1 MGSKYSHVFSPIRIR
16 GVDFKNRIELAPP
29 SLNLCSPDHLVTD
42 AFVDLNRSIA
52 HGGAAIISVG
62 NVMVDIE
69 DCMNEELQLDMSSDD
84 CILPMSKFALMCEGF
99 GAHASLEINHGGKDS
114 QFFRTGKPAYA
125 PSSYYSSWELQSA
138 REMGREPLKTIEM
151 SIDKIH
157 ETVEKFGQ
165 AALRA
170 KKAGMKMCMI
180 HCGHANLISQF
191 SSPLYNHRTDEYGGS
206 LENRTRFTIEV
217 LDRVR
222 ELCGEDFVIEAR
234 VSADEII
241 PGGMKYDET
250 LKYIALI
257 KDKIDILHVSAGIH
271 GEFAYMKYW
280 WQNYMMDR
288 EFNVHYAASIKKE
301 FPDMLINTVGS
312 IMSIDRAEEI
322 IASGKADFVSMCR
335 PLLADPEMPRKYAE
349 GREEDHR
356 PCLRCQNCAGPAH
369 RSIICAVNPFL
380 GREREF
386 PLGKVPKAEEKK
398 KIAVVGG
405 GPGGITAAQ
414 VLCARGHDV
423 TLYEKSDRLGGALV
437 YAALPSFKQDMAD
450 YVKYLVRQAYKC
462 GAKILLNTTATRE
475 MLEQEG
481 YDGVIV
487 AIGAEPL
494 VPRLP
499 GIDLP
504 HVFWAPEADA
514 GEKPCGQKVVVVG
527 AGAVGLEAAIDL
539 KKAGK
544 DVTVIEML
552 DTYASLNKSAHGGA
566 AEFLALIKEMELD
579 VRLGHKLLEVTP
591 EAVICENTATGEKVS
606 LPADT
611 VLLAMGVKAKWAEAD
626 ELRRACPETNSF
638 LIGDCLY
645 VGSNV
650 AAATSGALSAAA
662 YL

>member
-1 MGSKYSHVFSPIRIR
+1 MGSKYSHVFAPIRIR

-29 SLNLCSPDHLVTD
+29 SLNLCSTDHLVTD

-52 HGGAAIISVG
+52 YGGAAILTVG
-62 NVMVDIE
+62 NVMVDIN
-69 DCMNEELQLDMSSDD
+69 DCVNEELQLDLSSDD

-99 GAHASLEINHGGKDS
+99 GAHASMEINHGGKDS
-114 QFFRTGKPAYA
+114 QFARTGKPAYA
-125 PSSYYSSWELQSA
+125 PSSYYSSWELSSA
-138 REMGREPLKTIEM
+138 KQMGREPLKTIEM

-157 ETVEKFGQ
+157 ETIEKYGQ
-165 AALRA
+165 AALRC
-170 KKAGMKMCMI
+170 KKSGMRMAMI

-191 SSPLYNHRTDEYGGS
+191 SSPLYNKRTDEYGGS
-206 LENRTRFTIEV
+206 LENRARFTIEV

-241 PGGMKYDET
+241 PGGMGYEET

-257 KDKIDILHVSAGIH
+257 KDKIDILHVSAGVH

-301 FPDMLINTVGS
+301 FPDLLINTVGS

-335 PLLADPEMPRKYAE
+335 PLLADPDMPRKYAE
-349 GREEDHR
+349 GREDDHR
-356 PCLRCQNCAGPAH
+356 PCLRCQNCASGSH
-369 RSIICAVNPFL
+369 RSITCAVNPFL
-380 GREREF
+380 GKEREF
-386 PLGKVPKAEEKK
+386 PLGKVQKATEKK
-398 KIAVVGG
+398 RIAVVGG

-414 VLCARGHDV
+414 ILCERGHDV
-423 TLYEKSDRLGGALV
+423 TLYEKSDRLGGTLY
-437 YAALPSFKQDMAD
+437 YAALPSFKQDVAD
-450 YVKYLVRQAYKC
+450 YLKYLQHQAYKC
-462 GAKILLNTTATRE
+462 GAKVLLNTTATRE
-475 MLEQEG
+475 MLEKEN

-487 AIGAEPL
+487 AIGADPI
-494 VPRLP
+494 VPKLP

-504 HVFWAPEADA
+504 HVCWAPEADA

-527 AGAVGLEAAIDL
+527 AGSVGLEAAIDL
-539 KKAGK
+539 KKEGK
-544 DVTVIEML
+544 DVVVIEML
-552 DTYASLNKSAHGGA
+552 DTYASLMSSARA
-566 AEFLALIKEMELD
+566 AVGEFLALIDELKID

-591 EAVICENTATGEKVS
+591 EAVICENVKTGEKVT
-606 LPADT
+606 LPADS
-611 VLLAMGVKAKWAEAD
+611 VLLAMGVKPRWAEAD
-626 ELRRACPETNSF
+626 ELRRAAPETNSF

-645 VGSNV
+645 VGKNV
-650 AAATSGALSAAA
+650 SAATSGALSAAA
-662 YL
+662 YI

>member
-1 MGSKYSHVFSPIRIR
+1 MGTKYPHVFAPIRIR

-29 SLNLCSPDHLVTD
+29 SLNLCSADHLVTD

-52 HGGAAIISVG
+52 WGGASIITVG
-62 NVMVDIE
+62 NVMVDISE
-69 DCMNEELQLDMSSDD
+69 CENEERQLDLSSDD
-84 CILPMSKFALMCEGF
+84 CIMSLSKFSLMCEGF

-114 QFFRTGKPAYA
+114 QFARTGKPAYA
-125 PSSYYSSWELQSA
+125 PSSYYSSWELMSA
-138 REMGREPLKTIEM
+138 KQMGREPVKTIEM
-151 SIDKIH
+151 TVEHIH
-157 ETVEKFGQ
+157 ETVEKYAQ

-170 KKAGMKMCMI
+170 KKSGMRMAMI

-206 LENRTRFTIEV
+206 LENRARFTIEI

-234 VSADEII
+234 ISADEIK
-241 PGGMKYDET
+241 PGGMGYEET

-257 KDKIDILHVSAGIH
+257 QDKIDILHVSAGVH
-271 GEFAYMKYW
+271 GEFEYMKYW

-301 FPDMLINTVGS
+301 FPNLLINTVGS

-335 PLLADPEMPRKYAE
+335 PLLADPEMPRKFAE

-356 PCLRCQNCAGPAH
+356 PCLRCQRCAPGEH
-369 RSIICAVNPFL
+369 RTITCSVNPFL

-386 PLGKVPKAEEKK
+386 PLGQVQKAPVRRKV
-398 KIAVVGG
+398 AVVGG

-414 VLCARGHDV
+414 ILCLRGHDV
-423 TLYEKSDRLGGALV
+423 TLYEKTDRLGGQLV
-437 YAALPSFKQDMAD
+437 YAALPDFKQDVAD
-450 YVKYLVRQAYKC
+450 YLKYLQRQAYKC
-462 GAKILLNTTATRE
+462 GARVLLNTEATRE
-475 MLEQEG
+475 LLEKEN
-481 YDGVIV
+481 YDAVIV
-487 AIGAEPL
+487 AIGAEPI
-494 VPRLP
+494 VPKLP

-504 HVFWAPEADA
+504 HVQWAPRADA
-514 GEKPCGQKVVVVG
+514 GEVPCGRKVVVVG
-527 AGAVGLEAAIDL
+527 AGAVGMEAAIDL
-539 KKAGK
+539 KREGK
-544 DVTVIEML
+544 DVTVIEL
-552 DTYASLNKSAHGGA
+552 LNNWSSLQKSASGGA
-566 AEFLALIKEMELD
+566 AEFFSIIKELELD

-591 EAVICENTATGEKVS
+591 DEVVCENTETGERVRI
-606 LPADT
+606 PADT
-611 VLLAMGVKAKWAEAD
+611 VLLAMGVRPRWAEAD
-626 ELRRACPETNSF
+626 KLRLACPGTNAF

-645 VGSNV
+645 VGDNIKG
-650 AAATSGALSAAA
+650 ATAGALTAAA